1 MITVYFI
8 RHAESEGNV
17 NNHIIG
23 GRSSHLPLTSRGE
36 VQAQALGKRLERERL
51 QFDYIYASDAVRA
64 QHTAQ
69 IVCSHLGVTPT
80 SIQTT
85 PSLAEVSQGDWEGK
99 VRAEIFNDT
108 RSAQIHADPLHF
120 QAPNGESQYHARQ
133 RMFRWLDNIKA
144 EYGQQA
150 LKVAAFSHGYAIRSL
165 VGHLLEASAMMTRS
179 IITHNTSI
187 TVVRLKEDRWL
198 IERVNDFSHL
208 DGSSFIDHY

>member
-1 MITVYFI
+1 

-23 GRSSHLPLTSRGE
+23 GRSSHLPLTGRGE
-36 VQAQALGKRLERERL
+36 VQAQALGQRL
-51 QFDYIYASDAVRA
+51 QKENAHFDHVYASDAVRA

-69 IVCSHLGVTPT
+69 IVCSHLDIPLT
-80 SIQTT
+80 SIQVT

-99 VRAEIFNDT
+99 VRAEIFDT
-108 RSAQIHADPLHF
+108 ARFEQVQADPLHF
-120 QAPNGESQYHARQ
+120 QAPNGESQYDARQ
-133 RMFRWLDNIKA
+133 RMSQWLENIKL
-144 EYGQQA
+144 EFGGQS
-150 LKVAAFSHGYAIRSL
+150 LHIAAFSHGYAIRSL
-165 VGHLLEASAMMTRS
+165 IGHLLEASALMTRS

-187 TVVRLKEDRWL
+187 TVLRLKTDQWL